1 MNCGNAQAAMQ
12 RLPEIAFRLSETVN
26 AQAQRKQV
34 SLSGKQVS
42 LSGRKSLSDRTL
54 VVLVIRFTV
63 VICKCML

>member
-12 RLPEIAFRLSETVN
+12 RLPEIAFRLSQTVN
-26 AQAQRKQV
+26 AQALR
-34 SLSGKQVS
+34 KQVS

-63 VICKCML
+63 VICECML

>member
-12 RLPEIAFRLSETVN
+12 RLPEIAFGLSQTVN
-26 AQAQRKQV
+26 AQALR
-34 SLSGKQVS
+34 KQVS

-63 VICKCML
+63 VICECML